1 MQFEIVQFHND
12 QIEAIRGA
20 DGRGFVVIKRICENL
35 GVAYEAQFTKLKN
48 AHWSGITTIVMPDT
62 RGREQSHS
70 VIPVDSLPMWL
81 VKIEPSRIAEP
92 LRDKLRRYQ
101 LEARDVLARHFNPPI
116 VAAST
121 LDPRLVQIELLGELI
136 RKQIETEQRLDSI
149 EATAASAVA
158 KADLAITTVS
168 GATDFLSVLGYCK
181 TRNIVIPEPK
191 MAQAG
196 KAAAGIC
203 KLEGIEYR
211 QSHHE
216 RWGSVG
222 IYPITVLD
230 RVFDNY
236 RNQNGLRVVSPA

>member
-1 MQFEIVQFHND
+1 MQFEIVPFHDD
-12 QIEAIRGA
+12 QIEAIRGQ
-20 DGRGFVVIKRICENL
+20 DGRGYVSVKRVCENL
-35 GVAYEAQFTKLKN
+35 GVDYASQYTKLKS
-48 AHWSGITTIVMPDT
+48 AHWACVASITTRDT
-62 RGREQSHS
+62 TGREQPAC
-70 VIPVDSLPMWL
+70 VILVDHLPMWM
-81 VKIEPSRIAEP
+81 VTIAPGRIAED

-116 VAAST
+116 VATPT
-121 LDPRLVQIELLGELI
+121 LDPRLVQLEILGDLL
-136 RKQIETEQRLDSI
+136 RKQIETEQRLNSI
-149 EATAASAVA
+149 EASAASAVA

-196 KAAAGIC
+196 KAATLIC
-203 KLEGIEYR
+203 KLEGIEHR

-216 RWGSVG
+216 RWGTVG

-230 RVFDNY
+230 RVFDSY